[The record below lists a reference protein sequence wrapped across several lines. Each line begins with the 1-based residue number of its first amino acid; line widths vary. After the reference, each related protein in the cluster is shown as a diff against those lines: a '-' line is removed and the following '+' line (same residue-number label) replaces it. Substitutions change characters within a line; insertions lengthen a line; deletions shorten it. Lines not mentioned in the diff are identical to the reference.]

1 MRMESKKLN
10 VTEEWLQVITQITL
24 SYQRKV
30 TEIVKVEDHTREFGQ
45 VDELIFTSSNHW
57 DSKRENQQL

>member
-24 SYQRKV
+24 SYQRKLADA
-30 TEIVKVEDHTREFGQ
+30 VKVEDDTREFSQ
-45 VDELIFTSSNHW
+45 VDELIFTSSNHR